1 MKQIITFLGLAC
13 TMANAQINIAKDT
26 SFGTN
31 GTVTISGVGSNNYL
45 LLIPNIHS
53 TFQGNKIFVSYPSGS
68 SSETQ
73 FTRLNSDGSLDASF
87 GNNGNVLIPYFE
99 AYYFYANNNFF
110 LTNGN
115 KKYLSNGQPDSSF
128 SGSAMQAADWNYK
141 LVLSDGKIFFRDDAG
156 FYKFLP
162 DGTPDSS
169 YGINGLMGINAA
181 IAGDPNG
188 NSSYEFFFNTGNA
201 LYEFINP
208 SPGQSSIRKI
218 DINTGNL
225 DTSYGQGGYAQ
236 VRNSGIPSA
245 ASYDSG
251 IQASQND
258 GSFINK
264 FTDSN
269 HIYFTKTNI
278 QGNLDPSVGT
288 NGTIT
293 GNKSF
298 AYNGTVYSA
307 DAQPLA
313 YNNLIFVPAENSA
326 QELGIACYSLN
337 GNNVTINNN
346 TFYPLSG
353 TSYTYPGLRFI
364 FVKDNYIY
372 VIHDNNISRFVIQQQ
387 VLSAD
392 GLFLKNQ
399 DIRINNPFKDELSLF
414 ADEPVNEVE
423 IADGTGRIV
432 LKGKKSKLNTSSLVK
447 GNYFV
452 KITTASGKVI
462 SKKAV
467 KN

>member
-13 TMANAQINIAKDT
+13 TMVNAQINIAKDT
-26 SFGTN
+26 SFGSN
-31 GTVTISGVGSNNYL
+31 GTVTVSGVGSNNYL

-53 TFQGNKIFVSYPSGS
+53 TFQGNKIFVSYPSVSGS
-68 SSETQ
+68 DTQ
-73 FTRLNSDGSLDASF
+73 FTRLNSDGSPDTSF
-87 GNNGNVLIPYFE
+87 GNNGNILIPYFE
-99 AYYFYANNNFF
+99 AYYFYANSNFF

-128 SGSAMQAADWNYK
+128 SGSAMQATDWNYK
-141 LVLSDGKIFFRDDAG
+141 IVLSDGKIFFRDDTA
-156 FYKFLP
+156 FHKFLP

-169 YGINGLMGINAA
+169 YGVNGSMTINSAV
-181 IAGDPNG
+181 AGDPNG
-188 NSSYEFFFNTGNA
+188 NSTYEFIFNKDNA

-208 SPGQSSIRKI
+208 SAGQSNIRKV

-225 DTSYGQGGYAQ
+225 DAAYGQGGYAQ
-236 VRNSGIPSA
+236 VKNSGVPSTA
-245 ASYDSG
+245 AYHSSV
-251 IQASQND
+251 QSSQNG

-264 FTDSN
+264 FN
-269 HIYFTKTNI
+269 GNNNIYFTKTNAM
-278 QGNLDPSVGT
+278 GNLDTSVGT
-288 NGTIT
+288 GGVVT

-298 AYNGTVYSA
+298 TYNGSVYSA
-307 DAQPLA
+307 DGQPLV
-313 YNNLIFVPAENSA
+313 YNNLIIVPAENSA
-326 QELGIACYSLN
+326 QELGIACYALN

-346 TFYPLSG
+346 TFYPLTG
-353 TSYTYPGLRFI
+353 TSYTSLRFI

-372 VIHDNNISRFVIQQQ
+372 VMHDNNISRFVIQQQ

-392 GLFLKNQ
+392 GLPLKNK
-399 DIRINNPFKDELSLF
+399 DIRINNPFKDELSLL

-423 IADGTGRIV
+423 IADETGRIV
-432 LKGKKSKLNTSSLVK
+432 LKGRGSKFNTSSLVK